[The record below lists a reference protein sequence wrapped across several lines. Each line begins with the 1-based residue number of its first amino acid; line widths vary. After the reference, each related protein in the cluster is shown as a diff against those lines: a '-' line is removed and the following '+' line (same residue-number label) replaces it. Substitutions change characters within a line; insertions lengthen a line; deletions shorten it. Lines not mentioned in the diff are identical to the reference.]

1 MMADR
6 SNPERRGNQPDL
18 LAGVIFIVIGALG
31 LWAGRELRTG
41 SAAMMGP
48 GYLPLIACSLILLIG
63 LAVTVMGL
71 MRSREALGTIRLRP
85 LVVILIAVAGFA
97 YAAGSLGFMIAS
109 AWLIGVGSLAD
120 PETRLVEIAAS
131 IVVLTV
137 FGILVFIVGLGVQ
150 MPLGPF

>member
-1 MMADR
+1 MTGR
-6 SNPERRGNQPDL
+6 SNPERSGSQPDL

-31 LWAGRELRTG
+31 LWAGRDLRMG

-48 GYLPLIACSLILLIG
+48 GYLPLVACSAILLIG

-71 MRSREALGTIRLRP
+71 MRPHDTLGTIRLRP
-85 LVVILIAVAGFA
+85 LAIILIAVAGFA
-97 YAAGSLGFMIAS
+97 YAAGELGFVIAS

-120 PETRLVEIAAS
+120 SETRLVEIAAS